1 MITDLQDYLVKRKNI
16 YPTYTITL
24 ESKLDSTG
32 VFLYRAEITDV
43 YNGQW
48 SNSIQ
53 GAFDSLENY
62 LRSIQEI
69 V

>member
-1 MITDLQDYLVKRKNI
+1 MIADLEAYLVKRKGM

-24 ESKLDSTG
+24 ESRLDFKG
-32 VFLYRAEITDV
+32 VFLYRAEITDL

-48 SNSIQ
+48 SSTIQ

-62 LRSIQEI
+62 LRSIGEI